1 MTELTNKAE
10 QKLLKMKCDIISIQY
25 PFIIFSKGNNFYK
38 CKDTDIII
46 AEDLWELS
54 EKSLKL
60 ETIKDLK

>member
-1 MTELTNKAE
+1 
-10 QKLLKMKCDIISIQY
+10 MKCDLISIQY

-54 EKSLKL
+54 EKSLNL